1 MPRMRARV
9 RIQPNP
15 RTGEAVD
22 TDKSAALD
30 GDAAP
35 PGPTGGIRDLRYEV
49 QSVGRALD
57 IVSFVADSP
66 SDGLSVGEISK
77 MLGLAKSSALAT
89 VRTLVAHGYLQ
100 PIEPGPRY
108 RLGLSLIRL
117 GDLSARQFPIAEIC
131 TPILRE
137 IMAQTH
143 LTARAAVSDDG
154 YPLFVDR
161 VDGPGMVRFHTPLGR
176 REPAHATAAG
186 KAILST
192 LPGAEIRAKFSDSD
206 LVAHTSNTITSLD
219 LLLEQLKSVRRR
231 GFAVDD
237 EEDVQGVT
245 CVGAAFFNH
254 QDECAGALS
263 LTGLKAD
270 LPAAKIEELGSI
282 LRNHADRVSVLIG
295 GRPYAELPFNSRD
308 QPSHA

>member
-1 MPRMRARV
+1 MQPTPGAREV
-9 RIQPNP
+9 AD
-15 RTGEAVD
+15 ES
-22 TDKSAALD
+22 KSAAYD
-30 GDAAP
+30 GRPAP
-35 PGPTGGIRDLRYEV
+35 RGLMGAFRDLRYEV

-57 IVSFVADSP
+57 IVGFVADGP
-66 SDGLSVGEISK
+66 PDGLSVGEISK

-100 PIEPGPRY
+100 PTEPGPRY

-192 LPGAEIRAKFSDSD
+192 LPEAEIRGKFSDSH
-206 LVAHTSNTITSLD
+206 LVAHTSNTITSVE
-219 LLLEQLKSVRRR
+219 LLLDQLKLVRRR

-237 EEDVQGVT
+237 EEDVQGVA

-254 QDECAGALS
+254 QDTCAGALS

-270 LPAAKIEELGSI
+270 MPAEKIEALGSI
-282 LRNHADRVSVLIG
+282 LRRYADRVSVLIG
-295 GRPYAELPFNSRD
+295 GRLYAELPFLRLG
-308 QPSHA
+308 

>member
-1 MPRMRARV
+1 MQPIPGARKAADA
-9 RIQPNP
+9 
-15 RTGEAVD
+15 GM
-22 TDKSAALD
+22 SAALD
-30 GDAAP
+30 GDAASP
-35 PGPTGGIRDLRYEV
+35 ELIGGARDLRYEV

-57 IVSFVADSP
+57 IVSFVADGP
-66 SDGLSVGEISK
+66 PDGLSVGDISK
-77 MLGLAKSSALAT
+77 MLGLARSSALAT

-117 GDLSARQFPIAEIC
+117 GDLSTRQFPIAEIC

-137 IMAQTH
+137 IMTQTH

-154 YPLFVDR
+154 YPLLVDR

-186 KAILST
+186 KAILSA
-192 LPGAEIRAKFSDSD
+192 LPDAEVCAKLADSD
-206 LVAHTSNTITSLD
+206 LAPHTSHTITSLEV
-219 LLLEQLKSVRRR
+219 LLEDLRSVRRR

-254 QDECAGALS
+254 QGMCAGALS
-263 LTGLKAD
+263 LTGLTAD
-270 LPAAKIEELGSI
+270 LPAARIEELGSI
-282 LRNHADRVSVLIG
+282 LRSYADRVSVLIG
-295 GRPYAELPFNSRD
+295 GRHYADLPFHDRD
-308 QPSHA
+308 GAN

>member
-1 MPRMRARV
+1 MQRV
-9 RIQPNP
+9 PGTP
-15 RTGEAVD
+15 EAADTGE
-22 TDKSAALD
+22 SADFDQD
-30 GDAAP
+30 GA
-35 PGPTGGIRDLRYEV
+35 PGPSGVIRDLRYEV

-57 IVSFVADSP
+57 IVSFVADGP
-66 SDGLSVGEISK
+66 ADGLSVGEISK

-89 VRTLVAHGYLQ
+89 VRTLVARGYLQ

-137 IMAQTH
+137 ITAQTH

-192 LPGAEIRAKFSDSD
+192 LPVAEIRARFTDAD
-206 LVAHTSNTITSLD
+206 LVAHTSSTITSVER
-219 LLLEQLKSVRRR
+219 LLEQLELVRRL

-254 QDECAGALS
+254 QDVCAGALS

-270 LPAAKIEELGSI
+270 LPATRIEALGAI
-282 LRNHADRVSVLIG
+282 LRSYADRVSVLIG
-295 GRPYAELPFNSRD
+295 GRPHAELRFTGFD
-308 QPSHA
+308 GVLG

>member
-1 MPRMRARV
+1 M
-9 RIQPNP
+9 QPTP
-15 RTGEAVD
+15 GAGEAAD
-22 TDKSAALD
+22 AGKSAAVD
-30 GDAAP
+30 GDAALL
-35 PGPTGGIRDLRYEV
+35 GPLGGIRDLRYEV

-57 IVSFVADSP
+57 IVGFVADGP
-66 SDGLSVGEISK
+66 PDGLSVGEISK

-137 IMAQTH
+137 IRTETR

-192 LPGAEIRAKFSDSD
+192 LPAAEIRAKFSDSD
-206 LVAHTSNTITSLD
+206 LVAHTSRTITSVE
-219 LLLEQLKSVRRR
+219 LLLERLKLVRRR

-237 EEDVQGVT
+237 EEDVQGVA

-254 QDECAGALS
+254 QNTCAGALS

-270 LPAAKIEELGSI
+270 LPAAKIEALGLI
-282 LRNHADRVSVLIG
+282 LRSHADRVSVLIG
-295 GRPYAELPFNSRD
+295 GRRYADLPFAAGTS
-308 QPSHA
+308 

>member
-1 MPRMRARV
+1 MQPTPGAGNVADTGKFAASDGGAARPEV
-9 RIQPNP
+9 IDI
-15 RTGEAVD
+15 V
-22 TDKSAALD
+22 
-30 GDAAP
+30 
-35 PGPTGGIRDLRYEV
+35 RDLRYEV

-57 IVSFVADSP
+57 IVSFVADGP
-66 SDGLSVGEISK
+66 PEGLSLGEISK

-108 RLGLSLIRL
+108 RLGLGLIRL

-131 TPILRE
+131 APILRE
-137 IMAQTH
+137 IMTATH

-186 KAILST
+186 KAILSA
-192 LPGAEIRAKFSDSD
+192 LPDADIRAKLADSD
-206 LVAHTSNTITSLD
+206 LVPHTSHTITTLEV
-219 LLLEQLKSVRRR
+219 LLKELKSVRRR
-231 GFAVDD
+231 GFAIDD

-254 QDECAGALS
+254 QDMCGGALS
-263 LTGLKAD
+263 VTGLKAD
-270 LPAAKIEELGSI
+270 LPVAKIEELGSI
-282 LRNHADRVSVLIG
+282 LRSYADRVSVLIG
-295 GRPYAELPFNSRD
+295 GRHYNDLPFRD
-308 QPSHA
+308 PDGANES